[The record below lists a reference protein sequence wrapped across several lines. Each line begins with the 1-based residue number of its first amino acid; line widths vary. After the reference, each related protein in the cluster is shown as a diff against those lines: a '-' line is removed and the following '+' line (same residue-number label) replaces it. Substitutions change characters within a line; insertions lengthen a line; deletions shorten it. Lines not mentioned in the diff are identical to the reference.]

1 MDGTDFELKNA
12 EKDNL
17 CISSQGSSLKEKSR
31 HYAPLSKTD
40 GKVMSAE
47 EMKKVYQM
55 LGKNLASSNVS

>member
-55 LGKNLASSNVS
+55 LG